1 MNFNKQLTNFD
12 LMNLAPKMDIQLND
26 VLMKDQA
33 TNKMPNGYYI
43 FNLENSNQGGS
54 HWVALVKK
62 GNRRRSL
69 DKAFSPGK
77 YYYCDPYG
85 IPPPQTMIDLLQIN
99 ETQLL
104 YNDSQIQHLDSILC
118 GWYCLVFLHQMQ
130 QSNNMTN
137 NITNF
142 LELFYLDT
150 KKNDK
155 EVKKICKALLY
166 KK

>member
-12 LMNLAPKMDIQLND
+12 LIDLAPKMGIQLND

-54 HWVALVKK
+54 HWVAMVKQGK
-62 GNRRRSL
+62 
-69 DKAFSPGK
+69 K

-85 IPPPQTMIDLLQIN
+85 VPPPQTMIDLLQIN

-155 EVKKICKALLY
+155 ELKKICKALLY